1 MNMHISTETITPT
14 TAAAY
19 LERNTG
25 NRALKSKHVEA
36 LANAMTDGHW
46 QCTHEGIAFAVDG
59 SLIDGQHRLA
69 AVVKSGVTITSLV
82 FRDCDAGTFHVI
94 GDASRR
100 SAADV
105 LHLSGEVSTT
115 KLAAA
120 TNYAIVGDAARH
132 ASKTEISKFVA
143 SKHGDLLR
151 KMITGDSVP
160 SPIVGALSRAV
171 RAAVINEADA
181 LKFCDEYRRGSWDG
195 PDSPVCILRLSN
207 DRNSRR
213 GRVQYPYAVR
223 AIMMMANGERALKL
237 YAAGEDFKP
246 LA

>member
-1 MNMHISTETITPT
+1 MHISTETITPT

-25 NRALKSKHVEA
+25 NRTIKGKHVDA
-36 LANAMTDGHW
+36 LADAMSAGHW
-46 QCTHEGIAFAVDG
+46 QCTHEGIAFANDG

-105 LHLSGEVSTT
+105 LHLAGETSTT

-120 TNYAIVGDAARH
+120 ANYAIVGDAGRH
-132 ASKTEISKFVA
+132 ASKTEVSMFVS

-151 KMITGDSVP
+151 KMVHGDSVP

-171 RAAVINEADA
+171 RAAIINEDDA
-181 LKFCDEYRRGSWDG
+181 LRFCEEYRRGSWSG
-195 PDSPVCILRLSN
+195 PDSPTCILRLSN
-207 DRNSRR
+207 DRHVRR

-223 AIMMMANGERALKL
+223 AIMMFASGEKALKL
-237 YAAGEDFKP
+237 YAAGEDFKV
-246 LA
+246 LS